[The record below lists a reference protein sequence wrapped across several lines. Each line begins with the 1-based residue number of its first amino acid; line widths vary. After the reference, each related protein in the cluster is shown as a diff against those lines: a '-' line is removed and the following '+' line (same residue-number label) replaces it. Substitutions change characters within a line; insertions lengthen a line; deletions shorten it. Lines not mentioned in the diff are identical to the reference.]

1 VKDQVEYLWCR
12 VEEEGGR
19 VNRVDVMHPNGEILF
34 SYPPERFEV
43 PLLRRMQAGQIRGRL
58 SEGASDA
65 GAVLSLVDD
74 AGNVVFSEGVSTRSI
89 SSSRDA
95 GER

>member
-1 VKDQVEYLWCR
+1 MKSDADLWCR

-43 PLLRRMQAGQIRGRL
+43 ALLRRMQAGQIRARL
-58 SEGASDA
+58 SEGGSES
-65 GAVLSLVDD
+65 GEVLSLVDEGD
-74 AGNVVFSEGVSTRSI
+74 SVVFSEEVSPRSI
-89 SSSRDA
+89 ATPRDG

>member
-1 VKDQVEYLWCR
+1 VNERSDLWCR

-34 SYPPERFEV
+34 SYPAERFEV
-43 PLLRRMQAGQIRGRL
+43 ALLRRMQAGQIRARL
-58 SEGASDA
+58 SEGAS
-65 GAVLSLVDD
+65 GAATILSLVDD
-74 AGNVVFSEGVSTRSI
+74 AGNVVFSESVSNRSI
-89 SSSRDA
+89 SSPRDA

>member
-1 VKDQVEYLWCR
+1 MNDRPQYLWCR

-43 PLLRRMQAGQIRGRL
+43 ALLRRMQAGQIRAHL
-58 SEGASDA
+58 SEGAPDA
-65 GAVLSLVDD
+65 GSVLSLVDD
-74 AGNVVFSEGVSTRSI
+74 AGGVVFSESVSTRSI
-89 SSSRDA
+89 SSPRDA